1 MGNNLSSVISPKKP
15 SDQLD
20 NMNSISDNFKNLEPT
35 FILDSDVNDKIKKLN
50 EYINK
55 FNVNDTNSLIS
66 IIKEFQQKSN
76 KLNGSKY
83 NFQGIENFIVNFHQ
97 TLQKELNNIGDGK
110 NISDVLN
117 NDESLKKYMDIIK
130 KNKTEEIFRDI
141 SNNDI
146 LKNNIPLQENVKTI
160 LNNINNMNVKHKFF
174 EYKYIQINL
183 FLIIFIEHVSNTM
196 TDFMEKTIQYSLLR
210 DAKKKNSIQE
220 LTNILMQILNDD
232 RVNLDSQNFNMI
244 NDIIKNTNNQLK
256 ENQNVLNDKLKKM
269 KDQSFN
275 EIVNFL
281 ANNAFTTEKTANEY
295 TGGAIR
301 SGSIIPQEFYN
312 IN

>member
-117 NDESLKKYMDIIK
+117 NDETLKKYMDIIK

-281 ANNAFTTEKTANEY
+281 ANNAFTTERTVDEY

-301 SGSIIPQEFYN
+301 AGSVIPQEFYN